1 MDLKQQLSNFDK
13 KYLIDCIS
21 EYGYTLKIKRVLD
34 NPVDPGDLCTVL
46 MGIKYTDDQRIK
58 LQSVI
63 HSEMVQRLGT
73 HFTTIKDSDIDYLF
87 RRIDYLFCGDSL
99 QKLNPPPVAQLMEP
113 GYRSKTPM
121 TLGDYITRTNT
132 IRINTPLLLSSRPED
147 VCNGV
152 VCKSRIA
159 ILQSVVEHEMVHMI
173 VNNSCLE
180 QLSHGKNF
188 VIIAKKIFGHTHYR
202 HAIGKDVSVID
213 GRAAV
218 KTDFRVGEEIH
229 FQTKTGMVYGTI
241 SKLNRVNAVV
251 QSGTSKYNVPFQL
264 ILKN

>member
-1 MDLKQQLSNFDK
+1 MQH
-13 KYLIDCIS
+13 
-21 EYGYTLKIKRVLD
+21 TLNIKRVLD
-34 NPVDPGDLCTVL
+34 SPVNPADLCTIL

-63 HSEMVQRLGT
+63 HSEMVHRLGIN
-73 HFTTIKDSDIDYLF
+73 FTTIKDSDIDYLF
-87 RRIDYLFCGDSL
+87 RRIDHLFCGGSL

-113 GYRSKTPM
+113 GYRSKSPM

-132 IRINTPLLLSSRPED
+132 IRINTPLWLSSRSEE

-152 VCKSRIA
+152 VCKSRISV
-159 ILQSVVEHEMVHMI
+159 LQSVVEHEMVHMI
-173 VNNSCLE
+173 VNNSCWE
-180 QLSHGKNF
+180 KLSHGKNF

-202 HAIGKDVSVID
+202 HALGRDVSVID

-229 FQTKTGMVYGTI
+229 FQSKTGIVYGTI

-251 QSGTSKYNVPFQL
+251 LSGTIKYNVPFQL